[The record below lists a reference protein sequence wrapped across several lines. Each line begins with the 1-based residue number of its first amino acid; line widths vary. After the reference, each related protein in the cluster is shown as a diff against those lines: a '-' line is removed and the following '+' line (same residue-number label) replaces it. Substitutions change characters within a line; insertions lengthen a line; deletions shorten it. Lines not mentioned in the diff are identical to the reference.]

1 MDHKDMTAMDDK
13 QLRRLFHAGMTTEK
27 PGRWCPDEV
36 RLAAYFEHRL
46 SPEEEAQIEAH
57 LADCGACLAQIEFLL
72 RQPYAAGSPVAPRV
86 MSRARDLVVGR
97 PRGFRAPVLR
107 WGAVAA
113 AAACFMLVLSHM
125 QREPGVVPGLQAPRH
140 AATSRATSP
149 HTPESVSPAPAATV
163 PATVIPEPTPKPAVR
178 NSTGNPLRLDILFP
192 SENAT
197 LLPQQ
202 LEFRWRGT
210 AAAAYYE
217 ISLVT
222 EDGGVVWQG
231 KVAGTQGRCP
241 DSISLEA
248 GKKYFVWVR
257 AYLSGG
263 GTVKSAAVS
272 FHVGG
277 L

>member
-1 MDHKDMTAMDDK
+1 MDDK

-57 LADCGACLAQIEFLL
+57 LADCGACLAQLEFLV
-72 RQPYAAGSPVAPRV
+72 RQPCATGSPVPPQVA
-86 MSRARDLVVGR
+86 SRARDLVAGR
-97 PRGFRAPVLR
+97 VKGRRTPVLR

-113 AAACFMLVLSHM
+113 AAACFILVLSYEL
-125 QREPGVVPGLQAPRH
+125 RESGVMPGPQAPLPP
-140 AATSRATSP
+140 ASSPATSP
-149 HTPESVSPAPAATV
+149 RAPASASPALDVIAPSA
-163 PATVIPEPTPKPAVR
+163 VIPQPPPKPAVR
-178 NSTGNPLRLDILFP
+178 KSTGNPLRLDILFP

-210 AAAAYYE
+210 PAAAYYE